1 MKPEKPL
8 KAITSKMVIVFLL
21 ILFPGCEEFPY
32 HSPDA
37 IFVSHYIN
45 YAWGYQDRG
54 FVIDSEG
61 NVSAF
66 NMPASWNYPDGDG
79 YISAAEMEQNL
90 AQLEEPYCK
99 VSKYDLVYYATK
111 LDKARKGKITE
122 PEHRMCDAGSTAVA
136 GYIYESGTDRYRYV
150 FIRQTGDFYSENTS
164 READLIYEWMQD
176 PCMGDLT
183 VRLR

>member
-1 MKPEKPL
+1 MKSERPL
-8 KAITSKMVIVFLL
+8 KVITSQIVILFLL
-21 ILFPGCEEFPY
+21 ILFPGCEEFPD
-32 HSPDA
+32 HSSDA
-37 IFVSHYIN
+37 IFITQYIN
-45 YAWGYQDRG
+45 FAWGYQNRG

-66 NMPASWNYPDGDG
+66 NMPDRWNYPDSDG

-111 LDKARKGKITE
+111 LEKARKGTLTV
-122 PEHRMCDAGSTAVA
+122 PEHRMCDAGSTTVA
-136 GYIYESGTDRYRYV
+136 GYIYEPGTGRYRYV
-150 FIRQTGDFYSENTS
+150 FIRQTGDFYSENSS
-164 READLIYEWMQD
+164 REANVIYEWMKD
-176 PCMGDLT
+176 PCSGDLS